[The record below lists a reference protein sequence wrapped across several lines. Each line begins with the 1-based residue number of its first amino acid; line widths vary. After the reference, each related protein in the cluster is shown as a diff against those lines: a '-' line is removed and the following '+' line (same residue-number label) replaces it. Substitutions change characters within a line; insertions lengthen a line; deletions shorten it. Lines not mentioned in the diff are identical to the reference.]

1 MFSLAGRFTHYDILV
16 YRLLAALLVL
26 AWYWPLAG
34 NRVFAAIEGWGR
46 RVAAHRAASVAC
58 VGLVVVLLRLALLPI
73 DAIPLPT
80 ILDEF
85 SYLLAGDT
93 YAHLR
98 LTNPPHP
105 LPIFFE
111 AAHVNMFPT
120 YMSKYPPAQGAAL
133 ALGEWL
139 GHPWFGVLL
148 SVAAMCA
155 AITWMLQ
162 GWMPARWA
170 LVGGALAAARF
181 SAGYGYAMNYWLGSY
196 WGGAVTAIGG
206 ALALGALPRLMRQRR
221 ARDGILLGLGIA
233 ILANSRPYE
242 GLVFCLPL
250 TAALGWWLLRRSPTQ
265 AATARWKA
273 LVPVAAVLVLTGA
286 FMAYNNWRVTGDA
299 MLFPYVDNDRVY
311 VSTPHFAW
319 QTLRPPL
326 PLSNPQMADIFNG
339 WCRNVWQRER
349 FTFTKNGIQWGL
361 VHKLEALQQFYLPV
375 GLLLPVLLAWRR
387 LLHNRKALFLF
398 AACAVTALA
407 LIPVV
412 WFQRHYAAAMTGA
425 AAGLTMMGLRYLRTW
440 KPKGRP
446 VGIGLTRALVLGN
459 LLLVPM
465 NLMLA
470 GAGSSIQNPAP
481 RWASERAR
489 IATEL
494 ESMPGPQLVLVHY
507 APGHNSAQ
515 EWVYNRA
522 DIDSSKVV
530 WALEIPGQDLR
541 PLLDYYHDR
550 RVWRVDADSQPAQLE
565 PFEKGHTP

>member
-16 YRLLAALLVL
+16 YRLLAVLLLL
-26 AWYWPLAG
+26 AWYWPLGG
-34 NRVFAAIEGWGR
+34 NRFFAAIERWGN
-46 RVAAHRAASVAC
+46 RVAAHRSASVAC
-58 VGLVVVLLRLALLPI
+58 VGLAVVLLRLALLPI
-73 DAIPLPT
+73 NAIPLPT

-98 LTNPPHP
+98 LANPPHA

-111 AAHVNMFPT
+111 AAHVNMLPF

-133 ALGEWL
+133 AIGEWL

-170 LVGGALAAARF
+170 LLGGLLAAARF
-181 SAGYGYAMNYWLGSY
+181 IFGYGYAMNYWLESY
-196 WGGAVTAIGG
+196 WGGAVTAFAG
-206 ALALGALPRLMRQRR
+206 ALALGALPRVMRRQR
-221 ARDGILLGLGIA
+221 ARDGILLALGIA

-250 TAALGWWLLRRSPTQ
+250 AAALAWWLFQRGRPPG
-265 AATARWKA
+265 ATARWRA
-273 LVPVAAVLVLTGA
+273 LAPVAAVLVLTGA
-286 FMAYNNWRVTGDA
+286 FMAYNNWRVTGNA
-299 MLFPYVDNDRVY
+299 LLFPYVVNDRTY

-319 QTLRPPL
+319 QKLQPPL
-326 PLSNPQMADIFNG
+326 PLSNPQMDAIFNG
-339 WCRNVWQRER
+339 WCRNVWRRER
-349 FTFTKNGIQWGL
+349 FSFTPNGIQWGL

-375 GLLLPVLLAWRR
+375 GLLLPVVLAWRR
-387 LLHNRKALFLF
+387 LLNNRKALFLF
-398 AACAVTALA
+398 AVCASTVLG

-412 WFQRHYAAAMTGA
+412 WFQRHYAAAMTAA
-425 AAGLTMMGLRYLRTW
+425 AAGLTVMGLRYLRTW
-440 KPKGRP
+440 RPKGRP
-446 VGIGLTRALVLGN
+446 VGIGLTRALVFGN

-465 NLMLA
+465 SLMLA
-470 GAGSSIQNPAP
+470 WTGNSLQNPAP

-489 IATEL
+489 IAAEL
-494 ESMPGPQLVLVHY
+494 QTMPGPQLVLVHY

-522 DIDSSKVV
+522 DIDGAKIV
-530 WALEIPGQDLR
+530 WAEEIPGQDLR
-541 PLLDYYHDR
+541 PLLDYFR
-550 RVWRVDADSQPAQLE
+550 SRKIWRVEADAQPAKLE
-565 PFEKGHTP
+565 AFTMGQSP